1 MHRVVL
7 ESPAD
12 LAGWRREARR
22 LAAAGV
28 PPEAVE
34 WTVAGEPAGL
44 PLEAATAPGA
54 AEPAPAAALTVP
66 RAFLELAGMAV
77 LHSDPRRFALLY
89 RLLWRLQRRRGLLE
103 DLADPDVARLAAL
116 ARAVRRDI
124 HKMHAFVRFRAL
136 ELEGAEHFV
145 AWYEPDHHI
154 LAAAAPFFVERFANL
169 AWTIL
174 TPAGT
179 ADWDGESLRFG
190 PGATLGQAP
199 GEAPGRA
206 PGEDA
211 LKALW
216 RSYYAST
223 FNPARA
229 NPKAMRAEMPA
240 RFWRNLPEAA
250 EIAPLLRGAAGRV
263 AAMVERPPLPPV
275 VRRGA
280 EVGAAPAAPP
290 EGGLA
295 RARAAAAGCR
305 ASPLWQ
311 PATQTVF
318 GEGPPGARLMLV
330 GEQPG
335 DVEDLQGRPFVGPA
349 GQLLDRAL
357 AEAGI
362 DRAAAY
368 VTNAVKHFKYVPR
381 GKRRIHQKPGS
392 LEIQACAPWLEQEL
406 ALVDPRRV
414 VALGATAAQ
423 ALFGRAMPIGRSR
436 GRLMALGERQALVT
450 VHPSYLLRLPDA
462 AAREREYR
470 AFVADLRLAAG

>member
-1 MHRVVL
+1 MHSVVL
-7 ESPAD
+7 AGPTD
-12 LAGWRREARR
+12 IAGWRREARR
-22 LAAAGV
+22 LAASGI

-34 WTVAGEPAGL
+34 WREAGAPAGL
-44 PLEAATAPGA
+44 FEPPAPPSEAATRSA
-54 AEPAPAAALTVP
+54 ARPLTVP
-66 RAFLELAGMAV
+66 RAFLELAETAL
-77 LHSDPRRFALLY
+77 LHRDPGRFALLY
-89 RLLWRLQRRRGLLE
+89 RLLWRLQRERKLLE

-124 HKMHAFVRFRAL
+124 HKMHAFVRFRVL
-136 ELEGAEHFV
+136 EVDGAEHFV

-154 LAAAAPFFVERFANL
+154 LEAAAPFFTERFANL
-169 AWTIL
+169 LWTII
-174 TPAGT
+174 TPELS
-179 ADWDGESLRFG
+179 ADWDGETLRFG
-190 PGATLGQAP
+190 PGAQLRQ
-199 GEAPGRA
+199 A

-211 LKALW
+211 LEELW
-216 RSYYAST
+216 RGYYAST

-250 EIAPLLRGAAGRV
+250 AIAPLLRGAATRV
-263 AAMVERPPLPPV
+263 EAMVDAAPLPAV
-275 VRRGA
+275 ARRGA
-280 EVGAAPAAPP
+280 EIAATAAPAST
-290 EGGLA
+290 GGLDA
-295 RARAAAAGCR
+295 VRAAAAACR
-305 ASPLWQ
+305 ACPLWQ

-318 GEGPPGARLMLV
+318 GEGPAGARLMLV

-335 DVEDLQGRPFVGPA
+335 DLEDLRGRPFVGPA

-362 DRAAAY
+362 ARHQTY

-406 ALVDPRRV
+406 ALVEPRLV

-423 ALFGRAMPIGRSR
+423 ALLGRAVPIGRSR
-436 GRLMALGERQALVT
+436 GRLLPLGPRQALVT
-450 VHPSYLLRLPDA
+450 VHPSYLLRLPDEA
-462 AAREREYR
+462 ERAREYQ
-470 AFVADLRLAAG
+470 AFLADLRLAAAST

>member
-7 ESPAD
+7 ESQTD
-12 LAGWRREARR
+12 LAGWRGAARR

-28 PPEAVE
+28 APEAVE
-34 WTVAGEPAGL
+34 WAVAGEPAGL
-44 PLEAATAPGA
+44 PLEAGAAPGGALPEA
-54 AEPAPAAALTVP
+54 APTGALTVP

-77 LHSDPRRFALLY
+77 LHSDARRFALLY
-89 RLLWRLQRRRGLLE
+89 RLLVRLQRQRGLLE

-154 LAAAAPFFVERFANL
+154 LEAAAPFFVERFANL

-174 TPAGT
+174 TPERT
-179 ADWDGESLRFG
+179 ADWDGQSLRFG
-190 PGATLGQAP
+190 PGATLR
-199 GEAPGRA
+199 EA

-211 LKALW
+211 LEALW

-250 EIAPLLRGAAGRV
+250 EIAPLLRGAAARV
-263 AAMVERPPLPPV
+263 ADMVEQPPLPPV
-275 VRRGA
+275 ARRGA
-280 EVGAAPAAPP
+280 EPPAAPVP
-290 EGGLA
+290 PAAAGGLA
-295 RARAAAAGCR
+295 GARAAAAACR
-305 ASPLWQ
+305 ACPLWQ

-318 GEGPPGARLMLV
+318 GEGPDKARLMLV

-335 DVEDLQGRPFVGPA
+335 DAEDLQGRPFVGPA

-362 DRAAAY
+362 DRSAAY

-392 LEIQACAPWLEQEL
+392 LEIQACSPWLEQEL
-406 ALVDPRRV
+406 ALVDPRIV

-423 ALFGRAMPIGRSR
+423 ALLGRVVPVQRSR
-436 GRLMALGERQALVT
+436 GRLMPLGERQALVT
-450 VHPSYLLRLPDA
+450 VHPSYLLRLPDE